1 MDGIVYDMA
10 QNSEASPSFF
20 VKKDY
25 LSILDNMNGIYSSNQ
40 CIIDSSQISNS
51 NKWASYREAYL
62 QIPLLLTMTSSAVD
76 NLIVIA
82 TNIDYSV
89 SLKNWYGSMIHSI
102 SVDLQ
107 GSTIIQQTP
116 FQSLWNCFR
125 LLTTLSYQSLVTEG
139 PTIGFYP
146 DTSTSFSYNAVPV
159 AGGHG
164 VCNNSNFYISPP
176 VSGANTTIVIN
187 SGAGKRDYYNKGMY
201 ERQRVWNYAPNTTV
215 GTSVVAGPLPQLY
228 SSLLTQNSAN
238 TIFKSGIFNKTAS
251 TTAGV
256 TGVWQAQIQSIVFLR
271 HLHSFFDKAPLMKGI
286 YFRMTLTLN
295 NASSTAIY
303 TASATQV
310 LTAINVPSGGVN
322 PLLIASNALAN
333 GSVAKIT
340 GGSYFYN
347 ISVGADC
354 LDPSIKS
361 TLTLSGQNRNISLN
375 VPVYTFNPIFESAYI
390 SNSVRKIQYEDIY
403 QYQVLNVKAGA
414 QFNNLITNGI
424 AGLKSCLVIPFFNAT
439 AANSNIGALAIPPFQ
454 SPFDPCGG
462 GPTSPMAMLNNFNV
476 VVSGQNVLYNNQRY
490 TYENF
495 IQQLNGQN
503 AINGNLVDGM
513 GSSLISQVD
522 FENTYCYYY
531 VDLSRCLPIEVGVS
545 KSVNIIGQNM
555 SVKDLDLY
563 VYLAYS
569 CEVTI
574 DVLVGSRL

>member
-1 MDGIVYDMA
+1 MDNVVYDMA
-10 QNSEASPSFF
+10 SMSEVPPSFF

-25 LSILDNMNGIYSSNQ
+25 LSILDNSNGNYSSNQ
-40 CIIDSSQISNS
+40 LVIDTSQLSNS
-51 NKWASYREAYL
+51 NKWISYREAF
-62 QIPLLLTMTSSAVD
+62 LLMPILLSMTSPISTYAV
-76 NLIVIA
+76 A
-82 TNIDYSV
+82 QNIDFSV
-89 SLKNWYGSMIHSI
+89 SLKNWYGTIIHSI
-102 SVDLQ
+102 TLDLQ

-116 FQSLWNCFR
+116 FQSLWNCFK
-125 LLTTLSYQSLVTEG
+125 LLTTLSYQSLITEG

-146 DTSTSFSYNAVPV
+146 DTSTSWRFNA
-159 AGGHG
+159 ATTTIGGNG
-164 VCNNSNFYISPP
+164 TCNNSNFFVAPII
-176 VSGANTTIVIN
+176 VGAVATVP
-187 SGAGKRDYYNKGMY
+187 RDAFNKGFY
-201 ERQRVWNYAPNTTV
+201 ERQRVWNINPEQTCGV
-215 GTSVVAGPLPQLY
+215 GLY
-228 SSLLTQNSAN
+228 SSLLTQTSAN
-238 TIFKSGIFNKTAS
+238 TIYKSGVFKRFSSSS
-251 TTAGV
+251 TVA
-256 TGVWQAQIQSIVFLR
+256 GVWQCQIQAAIFLR

-286 YFRMTLTLN
+286 FFRMTLNLN
-295 NASSTAIY
+295 NSTVLFTTVGASTGTQLVNSVSVPVGGVLPFMISSTA
-303 TASATQV
+303 
-310 LTAINVPSGGVN
+310 
-322 PLLIASNALAN
+322 ASNGLAEVLAGQYSYN
-333 GSVAKIT
+333 LSVGDTCLDAT
-340 GGSYFYN
+340 MRTAGGAN
-347 ISVGADC
+347 ISTGINKNV
-354 LDPSIKS
+354 
-361 TLTLSGQNRNISLN
+361 TLN
-375 VPVYTFNPIFESAYI
+375 VPAYTFNPIFESAYI

-462 GPTSPMAMLNNFNV
+462 GTTSPMAMLNNFNV

-531 VDLSRCLPIEVGVS
+531 VDVSRCLPIEVGVS

-563 VYLAYS
+563 VYLSYLS
-569 CEVTI
+569 EVTI